1 MTATEPLW
9 YTRLRS
15 TAYIGLIVS
24 LVWTVVIAL
33 PFAPFS
39 YLPPIIVGG
48 GPGTWFL
55 LSYILYMLVSV
66 GGFGALSFFVYT
78 IEIQERRVLDQ
89 TTMALGFVLLN
100 FGVLASCLLLA
111 VAGGL
116 SGYGLTSGTA
126 TETSVRSLLSSF
138 VYPITA
144 SVVVSAAGAA
154 LVVLAMARA
163 RVRAS

>member
-1 MTATEPLW
+1 M
-9 YTRLRS
+9 
-15 TAYIGLIVS
+15 
-24 LVWTVVIAL
+24 
-33 PFAPFS
+33 
-39 YLPPIIVGG
+39 
-48 GPGTWFL
+48 
-55 LSYILYMLVSV
+55 LSYVLYLSVSV
-66 GGFGALSFFVYT
+66 GGFGALSFLAYT
-78 IEIQERRVLDQ
+78 VEVQERRVPDQ

-100 FGVLASCLLLA
+100 LGVAASCLLLA

-138 VYPITA
+138 VYPTET
-144 SVVVSAAGAA
+144 SVVISAAGAA

>member
-1 MTATEPLW
+1 MTVTGPLW
-9 YTRLRS
+9 YTRFRS
-15 TAYIGLIVS
+15 TAYAGLIVS
-24 LVWTVVIAL
+24 LVWAVAIAL
-33 PFAPFS
+33 PFPPFS

-55 LSYILYMLVSV
+55 LSYVLYLSVSV
-66 GGFGALSFFVYT
+66 GGFGALSFLAYT
-78 IEIQERRVLDQ
+78 VEVQERRVPDQ

-100 FGVLASCLLLA
+100 LGVAASCLLLA

-138 VYPITA
+138 VYPTET
-144 SVVVSAAGAA
+144 SVVISAAGAA

>member
-1 MTATEPLW
+1 MAGAGLLW
-9 YTRLRS
+9 YTRFRS
-15 TAYIGLIVS
+15 AALVGLIVS
-24 LVWTVVIAL
+24 LVWTVAIAL
-33 PFAPFS
+33 PFTPFS

-55 LSYILYMLVSV
+55 LSYLLYLSVSV
-66 GGFGALSFFVYT
+66 GGYGALSFFAYT
-78 IEIQERRVLDQ
+78 VEVLERRILDQ

-100 FGVLASCLLLA
+100 VGVAATCLLLA

-116 SGYGLTSGTA
+116 SGYGLTSSTA

-138 VYPITA
+138 VYPTA
-144 SVVVSAAGAA
+144 TTVVVSAAGAA
-154 LVVLAMARA
+154 LVALAMARA

>member
-1 MTATEPLW
+1 
-9 YTRLRS
+9 
-15 TAYIGLIVS
+15 LIVS
-24 LVWTVVIAL
+24 LVWAVVIAL
-33 PFAPFS
+33 PFQPFS

-55 LSYILYMLVSV
+55 LSYLLYISV
-66 GGFGALSFFVYT
+66 AIGGFGALSFFTYT
-78 IEIQERRVLDQ
+78 LEAVERRVLDR
-89 TTMALGFVLLN
+89 TAMALGFVLLN
-100 FGVLASCLLLA
+100 VGVAATCLLLA

-138 VYPITA
+138 VYPTA
-144 SVVVSAAGAA
+144 TTVVVSAAGAA
-154 LVVLAMARA
+154 LVALAMARA